1 MSNVRNESW
10 KTFWRFAL
18 SIVLYYLP
26 FAGVIV
32 LLVTDSATTET
43 LRNNVAEFYANSAVF
58 EWLMN
63 VSSLLIITFF
73 LGRRYVNL
81 SPGLIKQENVWRFIG
96 LLLLVVVA
104 DISIEL
110 SIVDLPAYH
119 NLFPEE
125 WNETLKDETQITFS
139 SVLNVCL
146 LAPIAEEITFRGVL
160 FGGLLR
166 MSCHPWIAILL
177 SAIVFGAIHMAPMTF
192 LGVTIGGVIYGWLFW
207 RTKSIIPCIIA
218 HIVNNTSVFAY
229 GAIQECLTGPYQE
242 EYTPNATID
251 VVVIFIAIPMLFFAL
266 HRINKMVPATNIH
279 HAQLPPY
286 PRCPQ
291 HSRLRQLRP

>member
-81 SPGLIKQENVWRFIG
+81 SPGLIKQEDVWKFIG
-96 LLLLVVVA
+96 LLLMVVVA
-104 DISIEL
+104 DISIEW

-125 WNETLKDETQITFS
+125 WSETLNDDTQITFPN
-139 SVLNVCL
+139 VLNICL
-146 LAPIAEEITFRGVL
+146 LAPIAEEITFRDVL
-160 FGGLLR
+160 LGGLLR
-166 MSCHPWIAILL
+166 MRCHPWLAILL
-177 SAIVFGAIHMAPMTF
+177 SAIVFGAIHISPMTF

-207 RTKSIIPCIIA
+207 RTKSILPSIIA
-218 HIVNNTSVFAY
+218 HIVNNTSAFAY
-229 GAIQECLTGPYQE
+229 GVIQESFTGSYKE

-251 VVVIFIAIPMLFFAL
+251 VVVIIIAIPMLFFAL
-266 HRINKMVPATNIH
+266 QRINKMVPKSINIE
-279 HAQLPPY
+279 
-286 PRCPQ
+286 RIK
-291 HSRLRQLRP
+291 

>member
-1 MSNVRNESW
+1 MSNVRSEIWN
-10 KTFWRFAL
+10 TFWQFAL

-81 SPGLIKQENVWRFIG
+81 SPGLIKQENVWKFIG
-96 LLLLVVVA
+96 LLLMVVVA
-104 DISIEL
+104 DISIEW

-125 WNETLKDETQITFS
+125 WSETLNDDTQITFPN
-139 SVLNVCL
+139 VLNICL

-160 FGGLLR
+160 LGGLLR
-166 MSCHPWIAILL
+166 MHCQPWLAILL
-177 SAIVFGAIHMAPMTF
+177 SAIIFGAIHMSPMTF

-207 RTKSIIPCIIA
+207 RTRSILPCIIA
-218 HIVNNTSVFAY
+218 HIVNNTSAFAY
-229 GAIQECLTGPYQE
+229 GVIQECFTGTYKE

-251 VVVIFIAIPMLFFAL
+251 VVVIIIAIPMLFFAL
-266 HRINKMVPATNIH
+266 QRINKMVPKNINITNNK
-279 HAQLPPY
+279 
-286 PRCPQ
+286 
-291 HSRLRQLRP
+291 